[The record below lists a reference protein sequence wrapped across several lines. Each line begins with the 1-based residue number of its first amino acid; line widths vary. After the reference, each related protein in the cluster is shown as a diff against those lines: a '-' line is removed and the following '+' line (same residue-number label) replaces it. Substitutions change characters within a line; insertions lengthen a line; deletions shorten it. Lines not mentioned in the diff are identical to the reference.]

1 MEIVLQ
7 EGYKDMEPTVE
18 TAATEIIEAT
28 QPFIDYSAQLA
39 EIQEL
44 VALNADASVL
54 IAGFLLFFVVVVLCY
69 FGYKFFRIFF

>member
-1 MEIVLQ
+1 
-7 EGYKDMEPTVE
+7 MEPTVE

-39 EIQEL
+39 ELQEL
-44 VALNADASVL
+44 AALNVDASVL